1 MQATR
6 LTEVNL
12 NVTSAPGR
20 MHRRSY
26 LRRRRRRPRGSP
38 SGPRVALPPAHK
50 PVAPGAALVLTP
62 AWCAPSKSA
71 GNPFRTLA
79 ATPDLSESLC
89 AATPS
94 TRGLIPKLVSA
105 NNRDPRIAG
114 QHRASADR
122 ALSPGAS
129 PRAAKPGPPKPASTP
144 GRRQL
149 QAALDSRPPSTPSR
163 PQLQAASTPGQPQSR
178 SWSASPSGL
187 MLRCP
192 FRPMG

>member
-129 PRAAKPGPPKPASTP
+129 PRAAKPGP
-144 GRRQL
+144 Q
-149 QAALDSRPPSTPSR
+149 SR